1 MGGRGVAAGPGRPP
15 QGDSHQ
21 DRPLGPA
28 AGLQGEACSAPVPEV
43 GDGGEG
49 NHSSVFVARGAG
61 LPRWV
66 ALLSGCSQLHQGSC
80 WVGHHLKFNT
90 CIVTLKMKKK

>member
-15 QGDSHQ
+15 QGDSHP
-21 DRPLGPA
+21 DRTLGPA
-28 AGLQGEACSAPVPEV
+28 AGLQGEACSVPVPPEV

-61 LPRWV
+61 RPRWV

-80 WVGHHLKFNT
+80 WVGHHLKFNI
-90 CIVTLKMKKK
+90 CNVTLAPF